1 MAQGLFTPFLTEKIG
16 GQTTEGFAAFNS
28 PSCVLLDVPND
39 TRILTSGDELPVD
52 FLFAHYGDAEL
63 KDATLEWSFVISN
76 DPSHVSHVSNVPH
89 LSNRIPIA
97 ALAIGPTRK
106 VASQKIVFPSVAKA
120 VRAVL
125 HVELGGIS
133 NEWDFWLFPRR
144 ARRDGRDIA
153 AVGACR
159 AAIVAAYDGVLP
171 PERAAEA
178 KVVVADRGSPE
189 AAAALA
195 RGQSVVEIGGL
206 KEPMNIELGWWF
218 HKNIVGA
225 VFDVKSPLLK
235 YLPPSEN
242 LSTLHFRLFK
252 KGLEM
257 PVKDFPPSS
266 LAAVSEEQ
274 ATCRAHLG
282 ERMTEKGGRHLFAYG
297 LALDQPLPEAVAILD
312 GLIDRAREP

>member
-1 MAQGLFTPFLTEKIG
+1 
-16 GQTTEGFAAFNS
+16 
-28 PSCVLLDVPND
+28 
-39 TRILTSGDELPVD
+39 
-52 FLFAHYGDAEL
+52 
-63 KDATLEWSFVISN
+63 
-76 DPSHVSHVSNVPH
+76 
-89 LSNRIPIA
+89 
-97 ALAIGPTRK
+97 
-106 VASQKIVFPSVAKA
+106 
-120 VRAVL
+120 
-125 HVELGGIS
+125 
-133 NEWDFWLFPRR
+133 
-144 ARRDGRDIA
+144 
-153 AVGACR
+153 
-159 AAIVAAYDGVLP
+159 
-171 PERAAEA
+171 
-178 KVVVADRGSPE
+178 
-189 AAAALA
+189 
-195 RGQSVVEIGGL
+195 
-206 KEPMNIELGWWF
+206 MNIELGWWF

-297 LALDQPLPEAVAILD
+297 LALYQPLPEAVAILD